1 MHVVT
6 LTGRW
11 TTGRGATPWGVLM
24 RIRAALPALAGAVA
38 LTGTFLLS
46 TPAQAAGGVT
56 IYHVWFDS
64 PGSDN
69 RSNASLNAEWV
80 QIKNTSSASISL
92 KGWILKDVS
101 NHRYTFPNV
110 KIGAHKTMKVHTG
123 SGRDTAGDK
132 YQNRRAYV
140 WNNTSDT
147 AALTKANGGKVD
159 ACSWTTRDPS
169 DKYC

>member
-1 MHVVT
+1 
-6 LTGRW
+6 
-11 TTGRGATPWGVLM
+11 M
-24 RIRAALPALAGAVA
+24 RRRAVLPALAGAAA
-38 LTGTFLLS
+38 LTATAFLA

-64 PGSDN
+64 PGKDD
-69 RSNASLNAEWV
+69 RSNKSLNAEWV
-80 QIKNTSSASISL
+80 QIKNNGSSAVSL
-92 KGWILKDVS
+92 KGWVLKDAS

-110 KIGAHKTMKVHTG
+110 TLGAHKTMKVHTG
-123 SGRDTAGDK
+123 RGSDTSADK

-147 AALTKANGGKVD
+147 ATLTKAGGSKAD
-159 ACSWTTRDPS
+159 SCSWTTRDPS

>member
-1 MHVVT
+1 
-6 LTGRW
+6 
-11 TTGRGATPWGVLM
+11 M

-38 LTGTFLLS
+38 LTGTFLLG
-46 TPAQAAGGVT
+46 TPAHAAGGVT

-80 QIKNTSSASISL
+80 QIKNTSSTAISL

-110 KIGAHKTMKVHTG
+110 KIAAHKTMKVHTG
-123 SGRDTAGDK
+123 SGRDTAGDT

-147 AALTKANGGKVD
+147 ATLTKANGGKVD